1 MLHYASYRNIFP
13 LWALG
18 EYRKHVLLPKKNTRL
33 RLVGVEVMSKEQ
45 EHGILEINFRN
56 KMPSKIFKRFSESK

>member
-1 MLHYASYRNIFP
+1 MLPTGTYSHSG
-13 LWALG
+13 LWVNTVSMCYCL
-18 EYRKHVLLPKKNTRL
+18 RKTLRL